1 MKKRSIVT
9 NTYLLQS
16 GKEDNKGFGY
26 VQGISYLPD
35 YDTKIK
41 VYVRDDKFEMESD
54 IDNMQLLTLD
64 ADELESINKAIQ
76 FVDNSLKTLISL
88 AKRNLL
94 KEEAFVDEKE

>member
-1 MKKRSIVT
+1 MEKGSIVT

-16 GKEDNKGFGY
+16 GKKDNKGFGY

-35 YDTKIK
+35 YNTKIK
-41 VYVRDDKFEMESD
+41 VYIRDDKVEKESD

-64 ADELESINKAIQ
+64 TDELESFNKAIQ

-94 KEEAFVDEKE
+94 KDEAFIGEKD